1 MKINH
6 MTMKQTFAALGG
18 PTKIGQALGIRPQAV
33 SLWVIRNQI
42 PFERIP
48 SLISIGKSQ
57 GIELT
62 PEDLRSDVDWD
73 ALSNNDKDQT
83 QKVLHSSNK
92 DFGDALYEDRKLLGF
107 TQEEFCRWLTDFV
120 DTNYFVKQQDL
131 TRWENGA
138 VPFFRNMFPLLAFLK
153 FMFRNIGVES
163 NVLKLILPTPDPDSN
178 WGKEIRKKED
188 LFKAGEH
195 YYQDQF
201 DRYFIEYRKTSGQK
215 ETDEITIISH
225 GDSNIIN
232 LVSRRTNKKTIDE
245 LAKINNEQA
254 KEIVKLKNVIQA
266 LMA

>member
-18 PTKIGQALGIRPQAV
+18 PTKIGNALGIRPQAV

-57 GIELT
+57 GIELS
-62 PEDLRSDVDWD
+62 PDDLRSDVDWG
-73 ALSNNDKDQT
+73 ALNNTDKDQT

-92 DFGDALYEDRKLLGF
+92 DFGTALYEDRKLLGF

-120 DTNYFVKQQDL
+120 DTNYVVKQQAL

-138 VPFFRNMFPLLAFLK
+138 VPFFGNMFPLLAFLK
-153 FMFRNIGVES
+153 FMFRNLGIES
-163 NVLKLILPTPDPDSN
+163 NVLKLILPTPEEDSN
-178 WGKEIRKKED
+178 WGKELRKKEE
-188 LFKAGEH
+188 LFKTGEH

-201 DRYFIEYRKTSGQK
+201 DRYFIEHRKTSVSK
-215 ETDEITIISH
+215 ETDEVTFMSN
-225 GDSNIIN
+225 GDSKIIN

-245 LAKINNEQA
+245 LAKINSEQA
-254 KEIVKLKNVIQA
+254 KEIAKLKNVIQA